1 MQFRLIIAFL
11 VLLAA
16 VAANEPDPR
25 KDKCGLARLH
35 DTDGSDL
42 PLLRNGQCLQVIRH
56 RTCVHIITDNSSG
69 RPLHR
74 LYPHISWMPVQLLQV
89 SGD

>member
-1 MQFRLIIAFL
+1 MQLRLIIAFL

-42 PLLRNGQCLQVIRH
+42 PLLRNGQCLQVSRSS
-56 RTCVHIITDNSSG
+56 TCNRIVTDNSLG
-69 RPLHR
+69 R
-74 LYPHISWMPVQLLQV
+74 
-89 SGD
+89 